1 MHRFQIQ
8 NLQFCEQAWV
18 VCIKC
23 KFRRQSYDRE
33 IQLFDAPGSLHSALQ
48 IKKKYF
54 SMSSLLQR
62 WGRFS
67 KRGLGANLRLVDNT

>member
-48 IKKKYF
+48 IKKNIFLCLAYYNAEGGF
-54 SMSSLLQR
+54 LNE
-62 WGRFS
+62 G
-67 KRGLGANLRLVDNT
+67 